1 MAVEIYLEDEETTT
15 LIYNADELDEWKE
28 QIEKLELEGQKTL
41 ASPDKSPVP
50 FPFMNYT
57 MGVVYATLCPRK
69 FPVEKYDKTPI
80 PLRVLSAL
88 ALARQE
94 GYFNKIE
101 VWIDDQEP
109 DPVLIG
115 YRWPE
120 SGSEW
125 SADKYILA
133 RWGDEIR
140 PFGELR
146 EKALDRL
153 TAAWEITLDEA
164 RTTLATIDPR
174 TLAKKEMAERKPTLL
189 LPS

>member
-1 MAVEIYLEDEETTT
+1 MAVEIYLQDEETNT
-15 LIYNADELDEWKE
+15 LVYNPEELDQWKA

-57 MGVVYATLCPRK
+57 MGVVYSTLCPRK
-69 FPVEKYDKTPI
+69 FTVEEYDKTPI

-120 SGSEW
+120 GGSHW

-146 EKALDRL
+146 EKALQRL
-153 TAAWEITLDEA
+153 TASWSVALDEA
-164 RTTLATIDPR
+164 RATLSAIDPGTLAR
-174 TLAKKEMAERKPTLL
+174 KEMSERKPSIH
-189 LPS
+189 LPT